1 MGFCASPTACWQGT
15 TGAMNPEE
23 AKDYTKPIKAI
34 LQQFDINAESYR
46 QWFQFAVKKQD
57 ENNRELAARLDDLA
71 TVDPRL
77 SLLSVSSL
85 TCLVCT

>member
-34 LQQFDINAESYR
+34 LQQFDINMESYR
-46 QWFQFAVKKQD
+46 QWFRLAVK
-57 ENNRELAARLDDLA
+57 EAR
-71 TVDPRL
+71 
-77 SLLSVSSL
+77 
-85 TCLVCT
+85 